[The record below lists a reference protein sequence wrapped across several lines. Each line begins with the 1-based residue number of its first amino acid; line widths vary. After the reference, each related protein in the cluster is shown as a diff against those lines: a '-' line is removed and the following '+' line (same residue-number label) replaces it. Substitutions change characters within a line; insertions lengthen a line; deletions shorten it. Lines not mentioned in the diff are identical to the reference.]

1 MPTDPEAQIP
11 RQDPYWPL
19 ISLALVVVVLWV
31 LCGIIL
37 YRFPERGTFGDM
49 FGAVNAL
56 FSGLAFAGVIY
67 AIYLQRE
74 ELELQREE
82 LRSTRLELARSAFA
96 QEKSEEALRQQV
108 KAAEFSQRIAAIN
121 NMLEF
126 AQECYRRLCHESIAQ
141 QEKIE
146 IERWAARR
154 FELIE
159 ELNKVYQ
166 QLFQQQSK
174 ASDPS

>member
-1 MPTDPEAQIP
+1 MPTDPEAQIH
-11 RQDPYWPL
+11 RQAPYWPL
-19 ISLALVVVVLWV
+19 TSLALAVVALWV

-67 AIYLQRE
+67 AIYLQRK

-82 LRSTRLELARSAFA
+82 LRSTRLELARSAVA

-108 KAAEFSQRIAAIN
+108 QAAEFSQRIAAIN

-126 AQECYRRLCHESIAQ
+126 AQECFRRLRIESIGPK
-141 QEKIE
+141 EKVE
-146 IERWAARR
+146 VERWAARR
-154 FELIE
+154 SELIE

-174 ASDPS
+174 TNIP